1 MATVKKHSKNM
12 IRGSWFGNAEVGLN
26 YLANNVV
33 GKELVDEFREAYDD
47 IRHLATDGDDL
58 NKLIFGEAPD
68 SGMDVEDVPKHE
80 RFCKA
85 IEAIKDKAREKGL
98 PLQIGYT
105 DNSSELRPAWCIYVD
120 SPETEVFE
128 IKLTPHGRDML
139 KIIGGMGGLA
149 FDTKVTECF

>member
-1 MATVKKHSKNM
+1 MATVKKPSKNM
-12 IRGSWFGNAEVGLN
+12 IRGSWFGTAEVSTT

-33 GKELVDEFREAYDD
+33 GKDLVAEFNTAYAG
-47 IRHLATDGDDL
+47 IKHLVFDGNAL
-58 NKLIFGEAPD
+58 AKLIVGEAPD
-68 SGMDVEDVPKHE
+68 SGMDASDVPKHE

-85 IEAIKDKAREKGL
+85 IKAIKDKAREKGL

-105 DNSSELRPAWCIYVD
+105 DNSSELCPAWYIDVD

-149 FDTKVTECF
+149 FSTEVTKCY